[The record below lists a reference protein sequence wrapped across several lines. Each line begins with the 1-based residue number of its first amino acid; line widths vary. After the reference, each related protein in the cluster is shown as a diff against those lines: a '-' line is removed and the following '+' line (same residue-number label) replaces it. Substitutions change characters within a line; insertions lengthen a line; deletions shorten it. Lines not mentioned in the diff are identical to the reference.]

1 MEPAQV
7 GGGSKFRSLPH
18 PPSLLSSAHH
28 GQRRR
33 VLDVTGGGEEEVGLL
48 VENLLTPDECAF
60 YVRHLDEAGMQP
72 LAAGSTSS
80 SSASASGEGEFPAHY
95 RTSDRLLT
103 LSPDAARA
111 LFERLLP
118 CLRPSD
124 AVGVPMGP
132 GTEGV
137 WLPVGLN
144 ECLKFARYYPG
155 GHFSAHIDGPWVPS
169 AKRAS
174 MFTVVIYLNDA
185 RSQPP
190 CVGGHTN
197 FLRPAIITPQAQRI
211 TESAAAESHIARS
224 QQEHNVVY
232 SVEPKTGSA
241 VVFRHELLHEGAPLL
256 SGVKYILRTEL
267 IFERVDSAL
276 TPRSISPEE
285 ELAWTRIVS
294 LYELSE
300 SLYRDRD
307 STGFVEAYLEALEL
321 QRSFTPSASAGRAT
335 LPFSVLER
343 VVSCLDDPGDV
354 LRVMRASRALYRL
367 GRMNPVWQH
376 FATNAAASSS
386 SLATEK
392 KSWNADWY
400 GLCRRMVADGRRKA
414 QLPRNRHIE
423 GGNESF
429 GSEHHCK
436 GVELAHRWQ
445 TRSGPM
451 LPSALTMGDVNAG
464 IRPPAIVIDSGTLN
478 TKVGFGGEE
487 KPRAT
492 FPTIVG
498 RQRHCHSFT
507 PKVYTGDVALQ
518 RGGHLTCRFPIEKR
532 VVTNWDDMELIWT
545 HAFAELSVQPM
556 DHPVLNLEPIA
567 QSRASREKATQIM
580 LETFNVPAYCSVAQ
594 PVAAL
599 MANGLKTGLVVDVG
613 ENVIDVAPVY
623 QGHCLQYA
631 AQRLEIARGHGLTG
645 VLRALLNENREPNQ
659 RLRTTS
665 ESQKVR
671 QAKEALCF
679 TSLNFEDD
687 MRIAD
692 MQQNTVR
699 DPVPELFGNIVFA
712 GGSSAMPG
720 FGQRLQHEVQLLSPP
735 GVCVR
740 VMSRADPLLATWQ
753 GGAAF
758 ASHTAF
764 DDAWLT
770 SQQYDEYGP
779 PQIDW
784 VCY

>member
-7 GGGSKFRSLPH
+7 DGGSGKFRSLPH

-33 VLDVTGGGEEEVGLL
+33 VLDVRGGGEEEVGLL
-48 VENLLTPDECAF
+48 VENVLTPDECAF

-72 LAAGSTSS
+72 LAAGSAS

-144 ECLKFARYYPG
+144 ECLKFARYHPG

-185 RSQPP
+185 RSQPS

-197 FLRPAIITPQAQRI
+197 FLRPAINTPQAQRI
-211 TESAAAESHIARS
+211 TESAAESHIARS

-335 LPFSVLER
+335 LPFSVY
-343 VVSCLDDPGDV
+343 
-354 LRVMRASRALYRL
+354 AS
-367 GRMNPVWQH
+367 P
-376 FATNAAASSS
+376 
-386 SLATEK
+386 
-392 KSWNADWY
+392 
-400 GLCRRMVADGRRKA
+400 
-414 QLPRNRHIE
+414 
-423 GGNESF
+423 
-429 GSEHHCK
+429 
-436 GVELAHRWQ
+436 
-445 TRSGPM
+445 
-451 LPSALTMGDVNAG
+451 
-464 IRPPAIVIDSGTLN
+464 
-478 TKVGFGGEE
+478 
-487 KPRAT
+487 
-492 FPTIVG
+492 
-498 RQRHCHSFT
+498 
-507 PKVYTGDVALQ
+507 
-518 RGGHLTCRFPIEKR
+518 
-532 VVTNWDDMELIWT
+532 
-545 HAFAELSVQPM
+545 
-556 DHPVLNLEPIA
+556 
-567 QSRASREKATQIM
+567 
-580 LETFNVPAYCSVAQ
+580 
-594 PVAAL
+594 
-599 MANGLKTGLVVDVG
+599 
-613 ENVIDVAPVY
+613 
-623 QGHCLQYA
+623 QGHFHTT
-631 AQRLEIARGHGLTG
+631 HG
-645 VLRALLNENREPNQ
+645 Q
-659 RLRTTS
+659 
-665 ESQKVR
+665 
-671 QAKEALCF
+671 
-679 TSLNFEDD
+679 
-687 MRIAD
+687 
-692 MQQNTVR
+692 
-699 DPVPELFGNIVFA
+699 
-712 GGSSAMPG
+712 
-720 FGQRLQHEVQLLSPP
+720 
-735 GVCVR
+735 
-740 VMSRADPLLATWQ
+740 
-753 GGAAF
+753 
-758 ASHTAF
+758 
-764 DDAWLT
+764 
-770 SQQYDEYGP
+770 
-779 PQIDW
+779 
-784 VCY
+784 

>member
-1 MEPAQV
+1 
-7 GGGSKFRSLPH
+7 
-18 PPSLLSSAHH
+18 
-28 GQRRR
+28 
-33 VLDVTGGGEEEVGLL
+33 
-48 VENLLTPDECAF
+48 
-60 YVRHLDEAGMQP
+60 
-72 LAAGSTSS
+72 
-80 SSASASGEGEFPAHY
+80 
-95 RTSDRLLT
+95 
-103 LSPDAARA
+103 
-111 LFERLLP
+111 
-118 CLRPSD
+118 
-124 AVGVPMGP
+124 
-132 GTEGV
+132 
-137 WLPVGLN
+137 
-144 ECLKFARYYPG
+144 
-155 GHFSAHIDGPWVPS
+155 
-169 AKRAS
+169 
-174 MFTVVIYLNDA
+174 
-185 RSQPP
+185 
-190 CVGGHTN
+190 
-197 FLRPAIITPQAQRI
+197 
-211 TESAAAESHIARS
+211 
-224 QQEHNVVY
+224 
-232 SVEPKTGSA
+232 
-241 VVFRHELLHEGAPLL
+241 
-256 SGVKYILRTEL
+256 
-267 IFERVDSAL
+267 
-276 TPRSISPEE
+276 
-285 ELAWTRIVS
+285 
-294 LYELSE
+294 
-300 SLYRDRD
+300 
-307 STGFVEAYLEALEL
+307 
-321 QRSFTPSASAGRAT
+321 
-335 LPFSVLER
+335 
-343 VVSCLDDPGDV
+343 
-354 LRVMRASRALYRL
+354 MRASRALYRL

-414 QLPRNRHIE
+414 QVPRNRHIE

-429 GSEHHCK
+429 GFEHHCK

-451 LPSALTMGDVNAG
+451 LPSALTVGDVNAG

-518 RGGHLTCRFPIEKR
+518 RGGHLTCRFP
-532 VVTNWDDMELIWT
+532 
-545 HAFAELSVQPM
+545 PM

-613 ENVIDVAPVY
+613 ENIIDVAPVY

-699 DPVPELFGNIVFA
+699 DPLFGNIVFA

-720 FGQRLQHEVQLLSPP
+720 FGQRLQHEGRSAAGDV
-735 GVCVR
+735 
-740 VMSRADPLLATWQ
+740 Q

-758 ASHTAF
+758 ASLAAF